1 MTAEYREELLR
12 AYPSI
17 KQIWLIGSRADGSAK
32 SSSDWDY
39 IVMAD
44 QSTLDALSAAPHFN
58 DPVIDLL
65 VVYDGNQFR
74 KPWPDGDKEK
84 RGSLTGWEW
93 KEISEINATY
103 KATKPQDNDDFCSWI
118 TLGRAVRVYPCTG

>member
-1 MTAEYREELLR
+1 MTADYCKELLR
-12 AYPSI
+12 AYPGI
-17 KQIWLIGSRADGSAK
+17 KQIWLIGSRAGGSAK

-44 QSTLDALSAAPHFN
+44 QSTLDALSAASHFN

-65 VVYDGNQFR
+65 VVYDDNQFR
-74 KPWPDGDKEK
+74 KPWPDGDREK

-103 KATKPQDNDDFCSWI
+103 EATKSQDNDDFCSWI